1 MFSKSKFNIFLS
13 VIAVLLLLFQLF
25 PSATLS
31 DLVTNYHIK
40 HAEEKLIDLKKEAHV
55 ELDFLI
61 HQLAEQKT
69 SNKQFLFNQFQ
80 PKNELISY
88 FVVQNNQLVYWS
100 DNTTPVD
107 SSSWNSK
114 IDEQLIQ
121 LENGWYYCIKKEL
134 NDQIAIANILIQRNY
149 RHNNN
154 YLNNQFTLDQQIS
167 DNYNFTTEKSKT
179 YQMNDESGK
188 FLFSFVPKDN
198 NQIISLV
205 VQYKTFAFFLLLIIG
220 VLFLISAVK
229 SEAKYS
235 VLIIGSLFILRF
247 VSVYY
252 KWPSY
257 LYLSELFSPKIFALN
272 AFFPNLGDTII
283 TIVLIFISSYI
294 LSYPLKKIR
303 FEKWSF
309 YISII
314 LLFAFTYFTTSMIRA
329 LVINSTISFDLN
341 NLFSLNAYSYIGLL
355 LIAMLFA
362 ATFILAYPVFKN
374 STKSLQSIIISILI
388 IGLVNY
394 AIQYYIGERNI
405 TFINWPILLFIF
417 LSYNQKKY
425 QAHFNLSRSLL
436 LIVFFGIISSYIL
449 IHQSALKERR
459 TMALIVQKL
468 AEEKDPIAEYLF
480 LNSIAQIKKDR
491 DFKKLLPTYWQNA
504 DSINNFLKE
513 KYFGSFWQAYQV
525 QFTACSNSDTIL
537 VKPDN
542 IEANCWRFF
551 DDRIAKEGQ
560 FTDHPSL
567 YLMQSDAGRISYLS
581 KDKIECANGDYLLFT
596 EFNNKRLNQNKGYP
610 ELLLDDKE
618 ISSLIDLDNFSFAKY
633 EEGKLVNTIGNYSYS
648 SVMKMP
654 KIKVGSS
661 QRIKV
666 EDITHLVYRPS
677 GNTIILLTS
686 KNNDLLGAF
695 TAFSY
700 LFSFLGLFFFISAV
714 GFKYFPL
721 RIRWKLQD
729 FTTKIQ
735 LFIIFILL
743 IAIGLFS
750 VASTYYIKK
759 QYDAKNKKNI
769 SEKIRSVLIEVNQ
782 KLGDENELS
791 PSMQDYM
798 TYTLIRFSNVFY
810 TDINL
815 YSIQGKLIATS
826 RPEIFDIGFKAPLID
841 PIAYKSMAVDQKQI
855 FINQEHIGKLN
866 YLSAYVP
873 FINNDNKVLAFLNL
887 PYFAKQDELEEEIS
901 TFLVSSIN
909 IYVVIFSFALILS
922 VFFANYISKPLQLLR
937 EKLAKVNFGSSN
949 EIIQWE
955 GNDEIS
961 SLVKEYNRMV
971 VKLADSA
978 DMLAR
983 TERAGAWKEMAK
995 QVAHEIKNPLTPMK
1009 LSIQQLQRASAD
1021 HADNLEDRIKKTS
1034 ETLIQQIDALSTIAG
1049 EFSNFAKMPEAVK
1062 VKLDFIP
1069 ILKNAIGLFDESES
1083 GNIQLQSTIEKAFIN
1098 ADSDQLLRV
1107 FNNII
1112 KNAIQAIDEDKKAE
1126 IIITIEEKSDS
1137 YQIYFK
1143 DNGSGIAERDYDRIF
1158 VPNFTTKGSGM
1169 GLGLSIV
1176 KNIVETS
1183 EGNISFNSTLEKGTT
1198 FILQFP
1204 KAN

>member
-1 MFSKSKFNIFLS
+1 MISKSKFTIVLS
-13 VIAVLLLLFQLF
+13 VLAVLLLLFQLF

-31 DLVTNYHIK
+31 NLVTNYHIQ
-40 HAEEKLIDLKKEAHV
+40 HAEEKFIKLKKEAKD
-55 ELDFLI
+55 ELDFLL
-61 HQLAEQKT
+61 HQAAHSET
-69 SNKQFLFNQFQ
+69 NKKQLLFDQFQ
-80 PKNELISY
+80 AKNNLISY
-88 FVVQNNQLVYWS
+88 FVVQNNQLLYWS
-100 DNTTPVD
+100 DNTTPID
-107 SSSWNSK
+107 STFWNQSLN
-114 IDEQLIQ
+114 EHLIQ
-121 LENGWYYCIKKEL
+121 LENGWYYCIKKEK

-167 DNYNFTTEKSKT
+167 DNYNFTVDQSDKYSMKDENGKS
-179 YQMNDESGK
+179 
-188 FLFSFVPKDN
+188 LFSFETKDN

-205 VQYKTFAFFLLLIIG
+205 VQYKTIAFFLLLIIIAL
-220 VLFLISAVK
+220 VLIKAVK
-229 SEAKYS
+229 SEAKHIGTLLALLFLFR
-235 VLIIGSLFILRF
+235 VL
-247 VSVYY
+247 SVYF
-252 KWPSY
+252 KWPSF
-257 LYLSELFSPKIFALN
+257 LYLSELFSPKVFALN

-294 LSYPLKKIR
+294 LSYSLKKLKL
-303 FEKWSF
+303 EKWSF
-309 YISII
+309 YISLS
-314 LLFAFTYFTTSMIRA
+314 LLFAFAYFSTSMIRA

-362 ATFILAYPVFKN
+362 SVFLLAYPLLKKN
-374 STKSLQSIIISILI
+374 KQSPIALLIGILI
-388 IGLVNY
+388 VGLINY
-394 AIQYYIGERNI
+394 ALQYYIGERNI
-405 TFINWPILLFIF
+405 TFINWPIILFIF
-417 LSYNQKKY
+417 LTYNQKLY

-436 LIVFFGIISSYIL
+436 LIVFFGIVSSYIL

-480 LNSIAQIKKDR
+480 LHSMEEIKKDK
-491 DFKKLLPTYWQNA
+491 DFKKLLPNYWLNA
-504 DSINNFLKE
+504 DSINNYLKE
-513 KYFGSFWQAYQV
+513 KYFGSFWQAYQI
-525 QFTACSNSDTIL
+525 QFTACSDKDTIL

-542 IEANCWRFF
+542 IETNCWKFF
-551 DDRIAKEGQ
+551 GDRITKEGQ
-560 FTDHPSL
+560 ITEHPSL
-567 YLMQSDAGRISYLS
+567 YLMQSEAGRISYLS
-581 KDKIECANGDYLLFT
+581 KDKISCENGDYLLFT

-618 ISSLIDLDNFSFAKY
+618 ISRLINLDNFSFAKY
-633 EEGKLVNTIGNYSYS
+633 EDGQLVNTIGNYSYS
-648 SVMKMP
+648 SIMKMP
-654 KIKVGSS
+654 KIKVGAS

-666 EDITHLVYRPS
+666 EEVTHLIYRPS
-677 GNTIILLTS
+677 SNTIILLTA
-686 KNNDLLGAF
+686 KNNDLLSAF

-721 RIRWKLQD
+721 RVRWKLQD

-791 PSMQDYM
+791 PAMQDYM
-798 TYTLIRFSNVFY
+798 TYILIRFSNVFY

-815 YSIQGKLIATS
+815 YSLKGDLIATS
-826 RPEIFDIGFKAPLID
+826 RPEIFDIGFKAPLMD
-841 PIAYKSMAVDQKQI
+841 PLAYQLMAVDQKQI
-855 FINQEHIGKLN
+855 FINQENIGKLN

-873 FINNDNKVLAFLNL
+873 FINNNSEVLAFLNL

-937 EKLAKVNFGSSN
+937 EKIAKVNFGSSN

-1009 LSIQQLQRASAD
+1009 LNIQQLQRASAD
-1021 HADNLEDRIKKTS
+1021 HADNLEERIKKTS
-1034 ETLIQQIDALSTIAG
+1034 ETLIQQIDALSNIAG

-1062 VKLDFIP
+1062 VKLDMIP
-1069 ILKNAIGLFDESES
+1069 ILKNAISLYDESES
-1083 GNIQLQSTIEKAFIN
+1083 GNIQLQSTIEKAYIN

-1112 KNAIQAIDEDKKAE
+1112 KNAIQAIDEDKKVE
-1126 IIITIEEKSDS
+1126 VDIKVEEDNNS
-1137 YQIYFK
+1137 YKIYFT
-1143 DNGSGIAERDYDRIF
+1143 DNGNGIAAEDYDRIF

-1183 EGNISFNSTLEKGTT
+1183 EGNISFESEWGKGST

-1204 KAN
+1204 KVD